1 MIVNNNANAIMAQQE
16 STISVN
22 ATDNV
27 NIQSDGYAVNS
38 VLYGDNDSKVD
49 ITGKSV
55 HIISTENGGVWSG
68 NSGHQNNQANVTI
81 TGTDNV
87 MVEGGTNGPAVLV
100 NGNTNATAIISGG
113 SVYLGNSKSSPW
125 STVNV
130 LGGELTLNQVG
141 ENGKLI
147 INGTASVS
155 QSGTLNL
162 SSEHESGASESS
174 GNYKVNTGGKVNFK
188 GGVWTVNSWE
198 GDGTGI
204 ITVGD
209 DNAKQGTTLVINQA
223 INANQFTLN
232 EQTRDGLEINLA
244 QGGSINVKDYKND
257 KAVLSVTHGVNL
269 TGAERNQTYTPFT
282 VNGKAAN
289 PFTGDVNNHM
299 GFKDRPFLKFTY
311 TDGILQTSVDEAA
324 VDKYLSG
331 SVITNVVKKANGQ
344 AGHFFDTKV
353 GNVATNVS
361 PEVAVASLNSLANMG
376 EVVGVTHGTYKASQ
390 MMTGG
395 VEDHL
400 SLATHEAPK
409 EDLWATYIH
418 HKEHVNGLSLG
429 GIGADY
435 DTTYDGFLLGSD
447 FYHKNNVIAGV
458 AFAYLNSHSSN
469 SYNLPYYVAEPKPGI
484 EFYDVSHTRNDADM
498 YGISLYSRVE
508 RGDSAYIGDISYLH
522 SKNDVTHYNLGEKIT
537 ASPKVDAFSVGIKA
551 EKSYDIGEGE
561 LVPYAGFRYM
571 RLNTKDYTNS
581 LGMTYD
587 MDGQNLFLLPVGV
600 SYSLSLER
608 NNWTFKP
615 YAKVGYLW
623 TLGDRK
629 TDQTVT
635 EGASDTFGFETAD
648 AGSFIAELGLKADS
662 DRYSYGFGYA
672 YQKGSSVKSNQWMV
686 NVSYKF

>member
-1 MIVNNNANAIMAQQE
+1 M
-16 STISVN
+16 
-22 ATDNV
+22 
-27 NIQSDGYAVNS
+27 
-38 VLYGDNDSKVD
+38 
-49 ITGKSV
+49 
-55 HIISTENGGVWSG
+55 
-68 NSGHQNNQANVTI
+68 
-81 TGTDNV
+81 
-87 MVEGGTNGPAVLV
+87 
-100 NGNTNATAIISGG
+100 G
-113 SVYLGNSKSSPW
+113 S
-125 STVNV
+125 
-130 LGGELTLNQVG
+130 
-141 ENGKLI
+141 
-147 INGTASVS
+147 
-155 QSGTLNL
+155 
-162 SSEHESGASESS
+162 SGATLR
-174 GNYKVNTGGKVNFK
+174 VNTH
-188 GGVWTVNSWE
+188 
-198 GDGTGI
+198 
-204 ITVGD
+204 ITVEKFFMHGNNTLELD
-209 DNAKQGTTLVINQA
+209 LAK
-223 INANQFTLN
+223 
-232 EQTRDGLEINLA
+232 
-244 QGGSINVKDYKND
+244 GGSITVTPKGEGNINKDSDVSLY
-257 KAVLSVTHGVNL
+257 
-269 TGAERNQTYTPFT
+269 GAQRNKTYTLFSKGGQAFNPFDSSLSSDDIKKSKMGLVEENQMSHYFLDYT
-282 VNGKAAN
+282 YITEGDNAGQLSTFINVDKVKTELQGSVINDALIKAQSGGKAAN
-289 PFTGDVNNHM
+289 
-299 GFKDRPFLKFTY
+299 
-311 TDGILQTSVDEAA
+311 
-324 VDKYLSG
+324 
-331 SVITNVVKKANGQ
+331 
-344 AGHFFDTKV
+344 FFDNTLDVTYNKLK
-353 GNVATNVS
+353 NDYNPKLAHN
-361 PEVAVASLNSLANMG
+361 VAVASLNSLANMG
-376 EVVGVTHGTYKASQ
+376 EVVGITHGTYRASQ

-435 DTTYDGFLLGSD
+435 DTTYHGFLLGSD
-447 FYHKNNVIAGV
+447 FYHKDNVIAGV
-458 AFAYLNSHSSN
+458 AFTYMSSRSSN
-469 SYNLPYYVAEPKPGI
+469 SYNIPYYVAEPKPGI

-508 RGDSAYIGDISYLH
+508 REDSAYIGDISYLH